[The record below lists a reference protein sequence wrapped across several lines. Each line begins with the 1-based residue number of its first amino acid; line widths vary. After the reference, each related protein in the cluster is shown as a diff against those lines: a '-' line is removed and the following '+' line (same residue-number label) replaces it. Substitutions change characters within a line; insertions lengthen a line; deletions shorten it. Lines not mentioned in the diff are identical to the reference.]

1 MLLIAGNSIYDLPKE
16 LYTGNKD
23 AEAIIMHLIT
33 GNSKAPELQ
42 KPIVNILSS
51 NIKEVIRIEGARIPV
66 EHHNMFFTKG
76 TYSTDVPEFG
86 KKLQEFKLKTSEGY
100 NATVFKHEVED
111 IMDAENNGINFLEQ
125 DAKTVQ
131 GYSQVYLK
139 RFKPGKLI
147 KALYTGHS
155 DYGKIPAERTGAE
168 LYSSSFGFL
177 RGEDNS
183 IVLNPLE
190 KDKWGNTSHYRGLA
204 GAKLTVNDILD
215 CADLIKA
222 YNTYSGDDI
231 IALASSRVIYNL
243 GMLYDYPKYKD
254 DHLVE
259 VMPVMNI
266 AGVKFIE
273 IANMSDDFI
282 IFLDSGRRDMI
293 LQCVNKATNQ
303 RGLSSVTE
311 KDLKAIT
318 NPADVNGMKLR
329 IHPMEYLVLARESG
343 VILSLAKGKTTPANK
358 VGWMEDTEATK
369 LEALIKKIDMTYENI
384 VG

>member
-1 MLLIAGNSIYDLPKE
+1 MVLIAGNSIYDLPKE
-16 LYTGNKD
+16 LYSSNKD
-23 AEAIIMHLIT
+23 AEAIVMHLIT

-42 KPIVNILSS
+42 KPIVNILSG
-51 NIKEVIRIEGARIPV
+51 NIREIVRIEGARIPV
-66 EHHNMFFTKG
+66 ENHNLYFTKG

-111 IMDAENNGINFLEQ
+111 IMDAENNGINLLEQ

-139 RFKPGKLI
+139 RFTPGKLLQAI
-147 KALYTGHS
+147 YTGHS
-155 DYGKIPAERTGAE
+155 DYGKLPAEGTGAE
-168 LYSSSFGFL
+168 PYSTSFGFL

-190 KDKWGNTSHYRGLA
+190 KDKWGNTSHYRGTKSGNFA
-204 GAKLTVNDILD
+204 VADILD
-215 CADLIKA
+215 SADLIKA

-231 IALASSRVIYNL
+231 IALASSRTIYHL
-243 GMLYDYPKYKD
+243 GDLYNYPKYKD
-254 DHLVE
+254 DHLIDGT
-259 VMPVMNI
+259 PVLNV

-282 IFLDSGRRDMI
+282 VFLDSGRRDMI
-293 LQCVNKATNQ
+293 LKCVNKATNQ
-303 RGLSSVTE
+303 RGLSLVTE

-318 NPADVNGMKLR
+318 SPADTNGMKLR
-329 IHPMEYLVLARESG
+329 IHPMEYLILARESG
-343 VILSLAKGKTTPANK
+343 VILSKAQGQTATGKE
-358 VGWMEDTEATK
+358 GWMTTTEATK
-369 LEALIKKIDMTYENI
+369 LEKLVERIAKTYENI
-384 VG
+384 AG